1 MACRKTLA
9 GHLLVLLALCLSPAH
24 GDDNGPPC
32 TNAAMPVAECLEGM
46 LDRWQTMVSAEQDS
60 APANQARLAA
70 SLQALG
76 QDMPALASTLTDE
89 AEIAAVASAEK
100 RIASLNEQLA
110 RQYRRS
116 WNRTGLSDGLFA
128 ADARHHWLSMARYEY
143 QLSAATLNTLQR
155 RWQARLDDDSTG
167 FSRYRDLIST
177 LLILALAIATFVV
190 LHRLTKRSTALLLH
204 VHNLIVERAGK
215 RRWVKALARMF
226 SGLAPLAPWILL
238 WLVLSIFTALF
249 SGSNAPLLL
258 WWAPLAELYIIYGL
272 LCLISEWL
280 LLRICSGA
288 GVFLSSEQTQQLTGE
303 TRTRSRWLVWPWI
316 ALYLIDHL
324 IGPSLLYRATEL
336 LGWLV
341 IWFVLAS
348 LLRVRRH
355 EYLVNMKR
363 MLPEAADP
371 VVDRLLAENTFIFF
385 ATLLLPLQLLL
396 FVRQYLDQ
404 LLADFDW
411 YRSLS
416 ARWFRMRTKSLVEH
430 DAEEISTDEVCE
442 QYERWFTPEGDGTSK
457 LPVIDTGLLEAI
469 RKPLDTWQKNHSDE
483 NTLLLTGEKGIGKSA
498 ALNRLEQY
506 INEEMPDIQV
516 HRITVPAKTTD
527 KEAVYSLIGGTL
539 GIDLTDGPA
548 VLARTDEQRK
558 PTVIM
563 LDEAQNLF
571 LAEVGYLDGWRTLLN
586 LTNIRV
592 SHIFWVV
599 AINNQSWAY
608 LCNVFGREYQMRT
621 AIRAKRWSQNEI
633 RSLILSR
640 NHLSGYKIQYD
651 DILLATRG
659 PDAGNLRNAEQRF
672 FSLLWDSCRGV
683 PMTALEMWLTSIR
696 TNGRTVT
703 VGLPQVPGSGVLE
716 QLGSKLMFVYAAI
729 ATHENLTFE
738 EIIKVTNQQENV
750 VRYALKSALDADFM
764 ERSPEGRY
772 RITPLWYHT
781 VISYLTRKNMLHE

>member
-1 MACRKTLA
+1 MACRRTLA
-9 GHLLVLLALCLSPAH
+9 GYLLVMLAILSPAH
-24 GDDNGPPC
+24 SDDNGPPC
-32 TNAAMPVAECLEGM
+32 TNDTMPVAECLDGM
-46 LDRWQTMVSAEQDS
+46 LNRWEAMVSAERDT

-70 SLQALG
+70 SLRAL
-76 QDMPALASTLTDE
+76 QKDMPELASTLTDE
-89 AEIAAVASAEK
+89 TEIAAVTSAQQ
-100 RIASLNEQLA
+100 RIALLDQQLA

-116 WNRTGLSDGLFA
+116 WNRTSLWDGLFNS
-128 ADARHHWLSMARYEY
+128 DARSHWLSMARYEY
-143 QLSAATLNTLQR
+143 RLSSDTLDAIGE
-155 RWQARLDDDSTG
+155 RWQARLDGESVG
-167 FSRYRDLIST
+167 FNRYRDLFST
-177 LLILALAIATFVV
+177 LLILTLAIAAFVA
-190 LHRLTKRSTALLLH
+190 LHRLARRSTALLLH
-204 VHNLIVERAGK
+204 LHNLIVERAAK
-215 RRWVKALARMF
+215 RRWVKALARVF

-238 WLVLSIFTALF
+238 WLALSIFTALF

-258 WWAPLAELYIIYGL
+258 WWAPLAKLYIFYGL
-272 LCLISEWL
+272 LCLIGEWL

-288 GVFLSSEQTQQLTGE
+288 GVFLSSEQTQQLTVQA
-303 TRTRSRWLVWPWI
+303 RTRARWLIWPWI
-316 ALYLIDHL
+316 ILYLIDHL
-324 IGPSLLYRATEL
+324 LGASLLYRITEL
-336 LGWLV
+336 LGWV
-341 IWFVLAS
+341 VTWFVLAA
-348 LLRVRRH
+348 LLKIRRQ
-355 EYLVNMKR
+355 EYLINLKR
-363 MLPEAADP
+363 MLPEAGDP
-371 VVDRLLAENTFIFF
+371 VMDRLLSEKAFIFF

-416 ARWFRMRTKSLVEH
+416 ARWFRMRTKSLVEQ
-430 DAEEISTDEVCE
+430 DEEEISTEEVSE
-442 QYERWFTPEGDGTSK
+442 QYERWFTPEGDGSSK

-469 RKPLDTWQKNHSDE
+469 RKPLDAWQKNHTDE
-483 NTLLLTGEKGIGKSA
+483 NTLLVTGEKGIGKSS

-506 INEEMPDIQV
+506 IVKEMPDILV

-527 KEAVYSLIGGTL
+527 KESVYKLIGDTL
-539 GIDLTDGPA
+539 DVDLTDGPA
-548 VLARTDEQRK
+548 VLARTDPERT

-563 LDEAQNLF
+563 LDAAQNLF
-571 LAEVGYLDGWRTLLN
+571 LAEVGHLDGWRTLLN

-592 SHIFWVV
+592 NNIFWVV

-683 PMTALEMWLTSIR
+683 PMTALQMWLTSVR
-696 TNGRTVT
+696 TNGSTVT

-716 QLGSKLMFVYAAI
+716 RLGSKLMFVYAAI
-729 ATHENLTFE
+729 VTHENLTFE

-750 VRYALKSALDADFM
+750 VRYALKSALDAGFM
-764 ERSPEGRY
+764 ERSEEGHY
-772 RITPLWYHT
+772 RIVPLWYHT

>member
-1 MACRKTLA
+1 MACRRTLA
-9 GHLLVLLALCLSPAH
+9 GYLLLLPALWLSPAH
-24 GDDNGPPC
+24 GDDGPPC
-32 TNAAMPVAECLEGM
+32 SNGVMPVAECLDGM
-46 LDRWQTMVSAEQDS
+46 LDHWETMVSAEQDT
-60 APANQARLAA
+60 APTNQARLAA
-70 SLQALG
+70 SLQALHR
-76 QDMPALASTLTDE
+76 DMPELASTLTDE
-89 AEIAAVASAEK
+89 TEIAAVTSAQR
-100 RIASLNEQLA
+100 RIAALNEQLA
-110 RQYRRS
+110 GQYRRS
-116 WNRTGLSDGLFA
+116 WNRTSLWDGLFNG
-128 ADARHHWLSMARYEY
+128 DARHHWRSMARYEY
-143 QLSAATLNTLQR
+143 QLSADTLDTLQS
-155 RWQARLDDDSTG
+155 RWQARLDDDSVG
-167 FSRYRDLIST
+167 FSRYRDLLGT
-177 LLILALAIATFVV
+177 LLILTLAIAIFVG
-190 LHRLTKRSTALLLH
+190 LHRLTKRSTGVLLQLH
-204 VHNLIVERAGK
+204 NMIVERAGK
-215 RRWVKALARMF
+215 RRWVKALARVF

-272 LCLISEWL
+272 LCLIGEWL

-288 GVFLSSEQTQQLTGE
+288 GVFLSSEQTQHLTGQA
-303 TRTRSRWLVWPWI
+303 RIRARWLIWPWI
-316 ALYLIDHL
+316 ILYLIDHL
-324 IGPSLLYRATEL
+324 IGPSLLYRVTEL
-336 LGWLV
+336 LGWVV

-348 LLRVRRH
+348 LLKIRH
-355 EYLVNMKR
+355 QEYLVNLKR
-363 MLPEAADP
+363 MLPEPADP
-371 VVDRLLAENTFIFF
+371 VIDRLLAEKNFIFF

-396 FVRQYLDQ
+396 FARQYLDQ

-416 ARWFRMRTKSLVEH
+416 ARWFRMRTKSLVEQ
-430 DAEEISTDEVCE
+430 DVEEISTEEVSE

-457 LPVIDTGLLEAI
+457 LPVIDTGLLEAL

-483 NTLLLTGEKGIGKSA
+483 NTLLVTGEKGIGKSA

-506 INEEMPDIQV
+506 INKDMPEIQV

-539 GIDLTDGPA
+539 DIDLTDGPA
-548 VLARTDEQRK
+548 VLARTDEDRT

-571 LAEVGYLDGWRTLLN
+571 LAEVGHLDGWRTLLN

-592 SHIFWVV
+592 SNIFWVV

-696 TNGRTVT
+696 TNGSTVT
-703 VGLPQVPGSGVLE
+703 VGLPQVPSSGVLE
-716 QLGSKLMFVYAAI
+716 RLGSKLMFVYAAI

-781 VISYLTRKNMLHE
+781 VISYLARKNMLHE

>member
-1 MACRKTLA
+1 MICRRTLA
-9 GHLLVLLALCLSPAH
+9 GYLQLLLALWLSPAH
-24 GDDNGPPC
+24 ADDNGPPC
-32 TNAAMPVAECLEGM
+32 SNGTMPVAECLDGM
-46 LDRWQTMVSAEQDS
+46 LDRWETMVSAERDA

-70 SLQALG
+70 SLQAL
-76 QDMPALASTLTDE
+76 QRDMPTLASTLTDKTD
-89 AEIAAVASAEK
+89 IAAVASAQQ
-100 RIASLNEQLA
+100 RITLLNEQLA

-116 WNRTGLSDGLFA
+116 WSRTSLSEGLFSN
-128 ADARHHWLSMARYEY
+128 DARHHWRSMARYEY
-143 QLSAATLNTLQR
+143 RLSADTLNTIGQ
-155 RWQARLDDDSTG
+155 RWQADGSVS
-167 FSRYRDLIST
+167 FSNYRDMLST
-177 LLILALAIATFVV
+177 LLMLALAIAIFIG
-190 LHRLTKRSTALLLH
+190 LHRVSRRSTALLLH
-204 VHNLIVERAGK
+204 LHNLIVERAAK
-215 RRWVKALARMF
+215 RRWVKALARLF

-238 WLVLSIFTALF
+238 WLALGVFTALF

-272 LCLISEWL
+272 LCLIGEWL

-288 GVFLSSEQTQQLTGE
+288 GIFLSSEQTQQLTVQA
-303 TRTRSRWLVWPWI
+303 RIHSRWLIWPWI
-316 ALYLIDHL
+316 VLYLIDHL
-324 IGPSLLYRATEL
+324 VGPSLLYCVTEL
-336 LGWLV
+336 LGWAV

-348 LLRVRRH
+348 LLRVRH
-355 EYLVNMKR
+355 QEYLANLKR

-371 VVDRLLAENTFIFF
+371 VVDRLLADKRFIFF

-396 FVRQYLDQ
+396 FIRQYLDQ

-416 ARWFRMRTKSLVEH
+416 ARWFRMRTKSLVEQN
-430 DAEEISTDEVCE
+430 AEEISTEEVSE
-442 QYERWFTPEGDGTSK
+442 QYERWFTPEGEGTSK
-457 LPVIDTGLLEAI
+457 LPVIDTGLLQALH
-469 RKPLDTWQKNHSDE
+469 KPLDTWLKNRSDE
-483 NTLLLTGEKGIGKSA
+483 NSLLVTGEKGIGKSA
-498 ALNRLEQY
+498 ALDRLEQY
-506 INEEMPDIQV
+506 IGKEVPDIV
-516 HRITVPAKTTD
+516 VLRITVPAKTTG
-527 KEAVYSLIGGTL
+527 KQAVYELIGGTL
-539 GIDLTDGPA
+539 GVDLGDGPA
-548 VLARTDEQRK
+548 VLARTDEERK

-571 LAEVGYLDGWRTLLN
+571 LAEVGHLDGWRTLLS
-586 LTNIRV
+586 LTNIRLRN
-592 SHIFWVV
+592 IFWVV

-659 PDAGNLRNAEQRF
+659 PDAGNLRNAEQRY
-672 FSLLWDSCRGV
+672 FSLLWDSCHGV

-696 TNGRTVT
+696 TNGSTVT
-703 VGLPQVPGSGVLE
+703 VGLPQIPGSGVLE
-716 QLGSKLMFVYAAI
+716 RLGSKLMFVYAAI

-738 EIIKVTNQQENV
+738 EIIMVTNQQENV
-750 VRYALKSALDADFM
+750 VRYALKSALDADFVA
-764 ERSPEGRY
+764 RSEDGRY

>member
-1 MACRKTLA
+1 MACRRTLA
-9 GHLLVLLALCLSPAH
+9 GYLLLLPALWLSPAH
-24 GDDNGPPC
+24 GDDGPPC
-32 TNAAMPVAECLEGM
+32 SNGLMPVAECLDGM
-46 LDRWQTMVSAEQDS
+46 LDRWEAMVSAEQNT
-60 APANQARLAA
+60 APTNQARLAV
-70 SLQALG
+70 SLQSLHR
-76 QDMPALASTLTDE
+76 DMPELARTLSDE
-89 AEIAAVASAEK
+89 TEIAAVASAQR
-100 RIASLNEQLA
+100 RIAALNEQLA
-110 RQYRRS
+110 GQYRRS
-116 WNRTGLSDGLFA
+116 WNRTSLWDGLFN
-128 ADARHHWLSMARYEY
+128 ADARHHWPSMARYEY
-143 QLSAATLNTLQR
+143 QLSTNTLNTLQQ
-155 RWQARLDDDSTG
+155 RWQARLNDDSVG
-167 FSRYRDLIST
+167 FSRYRDLLST
-177 LLILALAIATFVV
+177 LLTLTLAIATFVA
-190 LHRLTKRSTALLLH
+190 LHRLTGRSTALLLH
-204 VHNLIVERAGK
+204 LHNLIVERAGK
-215 RRWVKALARMF
+215 RRWVKALARVF

-288 GVFLSSEQTQQLTGE
+288 GVFLSSEQTQHLTGQASI
-303 TRTRSRWLVWPWI
+303 RARWLIWPWI
-316 ALYLIDHL
+316 VLYLIDHL
-324 IGPSLLYRATEL
+324 IGPSLLYRVTEL
-336 LGWLV
+336 LGWVV

-348 LLRVRRH
+348 LLKIRH
-355 EYLVNMKR
+355 QEYLVNLKR
-363 MLPEAADP
+363 MLPEPADP
-371 VVDRLLAENTFIFF
+371 VIDRLLAEKTFIFF

-396 FVRQYLDQ
+396 FARQYLDQ

-416 ARWFRMRTKSLVEH
+416 ARWFRMRTKSLVEQ
-430 DAEEISTDEVCE
+430 DVEEISTEEVCE

-457 LPVIDTGLLEAI
+457 LPVIDTGLLEAL
-469 RKPLDTWQKNHSDE
+469 RKPLDAWQKNHSDE
-483 NTLLLTGEKGIGKSA
+483 NSLLVTGEKGIGKSA
-498 ALNRLEQY
+498 ALTRLEQY
-506 INEEMPDIQV
+506 INKEVPDIQV

-527 KEAVYSLIGGTL
+527 KEAVYNLIGGTL

-548 VLARTDEQRK
+548 VLARTDEERQ

-571 LAEVGYLDGWRTLLN
+571 LAEVGHLDGWRTLLN

-592 SHIFWVV
+592 SNIFWVV

-696 TNGRTVT
+696 TNGSTVT
-703 VGLPQVPGSGVLE
+703 VGLPQVPSSGVLE
-716 QLGSKLMFVYAAI
+716 RLGSKLMFVYAAI

-750 VRYALKSALDADFM
+750 VRYALKSAMDADFM
-764 ERSPEGRY
+764 ERSEEGRY
-772 RITPLWYHT
+772 RITPLWHHT
-781 VISYLTRKNMLHE
+781 VISYLARKNMLHE